1 MKNTNQ
7 GLSLVVAI
15 GVLLLLAGCAVGPDY
30 RRPEPDAAPGWF
42 ARLPHHGETTMLNQW
57 WSQFDDPTLTELVA
71 AAEHDSPD
79 LDQAVARI
87 AQSRAGAVA
96 ADSAL
101 LPSLAFAGSGQRSQ
115 SPLSTPPRQTLRQ
128 ASLDASWELDLFGGQ
143 RRGQEAARARTENAQ
158 AQWHDARVSLA
169 AEVAQE
175 YTGLRA
181 CEALVR
187 LAAADLQSRRESE
200 RMAGLMVAAGMQSV
214 ADGALAT
221 AGAADAATRAE
232 AQRAECEVSIKSLVA
247 LTGIAEPVL
256 RDKLAVAHAKLP
268 EPPVFTLQQLPAE
281 ILLQRPD
288 MVAVERSLAAASAE
302 IGVAEAARYPK
313 LTLLGSIGFQ
323 SARADGTTVDG
334 RSWSI
339 GPSLSLPI
347 FNAGRLAADVDAA
360 RARYDEAAA
369 AYRGKARQVVKE
381 VEQALVRLDSTASRE
396 NDARRAVDNYD
407 KALRSAESRWQVGS
421 ASQLELEEVRRMALS
436 SHMQYVGIQRE
447 RVGSWINLYRAVGG
461 GWRPEDLAHTQI
473 SASTAAS
480 NSVEKSQ

>member
-1 MKNTNQ
+1 MKNLNQ
-7 GLSLVVAI
+7 RLRPAVAI
-15 GVLLLLAGCAVGPDY
+15 SVGLVLAGCAVGPDY
-30 RRPEPDAAPGWF
+30 RRPEPEAVNAWSAP
-42 ARLPHHGETTMLNQW
+42 LPHGGETAMLARW
-57 WSQFDDPTLTELVA
+57 WSQFDDPTLTALVE

-96 ADSAL
+96 ADSAR
-101 LPSLAFAGSGQRSQ
+101 LPSLALASSGQRSQ
-115 SPLSTPPRQTLRQ
+115 SPLSTPPRQTVRQ

-181 CEALVR
+181 CEAQVVI
-187 LAAADLQSRRESE
+187 AEADLRSRQETE
-200 RMAGLMVAAGMQSV
+200 RLSGLMVDAGMQSA

-232 AQRAECEVSIKSLVA
+232 AQRAECEVAVKSLVA
-247 LTGIAEPVL
+247 LTGITEPIL
-256 RDKLAVAHAKLP
+256 RDQLRAAHARLP
-268 EPPVFTLQQLPAE
+268 APRAFAIRQLPAE
-281 ILLQRPD
+281 VLLQRPD
-288 MVAVERSLAAASAE
+288 MVAVERNLAAASAE

-369 AYRGKARQVVKE
+369 AYRGKARQAIKE
-381 VEQALVRLDSTASRE
+381 VEQSLVRLNSATARE
-396 NDARRAVDNYD
+396 NDARRAVEHYD

-421 ASQLELEEVRRMALS
+421 ASQLELEEVRRMALA
-436 SHMQYVGIQRE
+436 SHLQYVGIQRE

-461 GWRPEDLAHTQI
+461 GWRPEDLDRTQI
-473 SASTAAS
+473 PASAATS
-480 NSVEKSQ
+480 NSGEKSQ